1 MSTPQGAPGH
11 NEPKRWLDYPQ
22 NVRKVY
28 FSVWVVCALLLG
40 LELLIEK
47 HVETDVEHWFGFHG
61 FFGLIA
67 CVALVLAAKQLR
79 RVISRPE
86 NYYDD
91 R

>member
-1 MSTPQGAPGH
+1 MNRPLKQHGA
-11 NEPKRWLDYPQ
+11 EQRRWLDCPE

-28 FSVWVVCALLLG
+28 FLVWIVCAVLLL
-40 LELLIEK
+40 LELLIDK
-47 HVETDVEHWFGFHG
+47 HAETAAEHWFGFHG

-67 CVALVLAAKQLR
+67 CVGLVLAAKLLR

-86 NYYDD
+86 DYYDH